1 MKNANPLCRTATWA
15 GLLVLLFALTGCG
28 GADDVSEAPKPIE
41 THFPILVG
49 SATVN
54 LQIALS
60 DAEMERGLM
69 YRSDLRG
76 NQGMLFVYKEP
87 RQMSFW
93 MRNTSIPLEIA
104 FFTSDGVL
112 REVYPLIPFNENAV
126 KSKRDDLQYAM
137 EVSQGWF
144 DFTGVKPGDRIDL
157 KAVAAAVK
165 ARGYSLKE
173 YDGLR

>member
-1 MKNANPLCRTATWA
+1 MKNANPLCRITAV
-15 GLLVLLFALTGCG
+15 LCLVSLLFALAGCG
-28 GADDVSEAPKPIE
+28 GADDATGGPEPIQ
-41 THFPILVG
+41 TTFPIKVG
-49 SATVN
+49 AATVH

-69 YRSDLRG
+69 FREDLRG
-76 NQGMLFVYKEP
+76 NQGMLFVYKRP
-87 RQMSFW
+87 QSMSFW
-93 MRNTSIPLEIA
+93 MRNTPTPLEIA

-112 REVYPLIPFNENAV
+112 REVYSLIPFNENPV

-165 ARGYSLKE
+165 ARGYSLKD
-173 YDGLR
+173 YDGL

>member
-1 MKNANPLCRTATWA
+1 MKNANPLCRTAASLW
-15 GLLVLLFALTGCG
+15 LVVLLALAGCG
-28 GADDVSEAPKPIE
+28 GADEPAVEPEPVE
-41 THFPILVG
+41 TVFPIKVG

-54 LQIALS
+54 LQLALS

-69 YRSDLRG
+69 FRQDLPA

-87 RQMSFW
+87 RDLSFW
-93 MRNTSIPLEIA
+93 MRNTPTPLEIA

-112 REVYPLIPFNENAV
+112 REVYSLIPFNENPV

-157 KAVAAAVK
+157 DAVADAVK
-165 ARGYSLKE
+165 SRGYSVSE
-173 YDGLR
+173 YEGL